1 MRHLKAV
8 LCTVFMLVLC
18 SLSIAKEPEARIT
31 RFDGE
36 AKIVRK
42 GSSRSRSVRIN
53 MPISVGDQ
61 ISSSKESMVEITFK
75 QGEVVRMDEN
85 SILTVEKSDDKTVR
99 TSSQFGNIWV
109 NMKKI
114 SKRRD
119 FELASPTAVAAI
131 RGTIFHMG
139 TDKDSTTAVSVF
151 DGKVAVGLNEQV
163 KKNMESQES
172 YGEPH
177 EVPGPEEVPGPYE
190 VSLDQWMDIV
200 AGQKI
205 SVRKDGKYA
214 TEEIDSEQS
223 DEFMKKNMEYDAQK

>member
-1 MRHLKAV
+1 MRHPKAV
-8 LCTVFMLVLC
+8 LCTAFMLVLC

-31 RFDGE
+31 RVDGKAE
-36 AKIVRK
+36 ITRK

-53 MPISVGDQ
+53 MPVSVGDQ
-61 ISSSKESMVEITFK
+61 VSSGKESMVEITFK

-85 SILTVEKSDDKTVR
+85 SILNVEKSDDKTVR
-99 TSSQFGNIWV
+99 TSSRIGNIWI

-119 FELASPTAVAAI
+119 FKLASPTAVAAI

-163 KKNMESQES
+163 KKNLQSQES
-172 YGEPH
+172 FGEPH

-190 VSLDQWMDIV
+190 VSLDQWMEIV

-214 TEEIDSEQS
+214 TEELNRVQG
-223 DEFMKKNMEYDAQK
+223 DEFMKKNMEYDAGR